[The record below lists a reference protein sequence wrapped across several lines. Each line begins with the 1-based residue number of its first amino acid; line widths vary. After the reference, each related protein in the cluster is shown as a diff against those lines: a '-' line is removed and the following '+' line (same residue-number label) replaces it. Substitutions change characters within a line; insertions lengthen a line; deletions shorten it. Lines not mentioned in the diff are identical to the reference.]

1 MSKEDKPDTWMP
13 LVIGDYLKDT
23 TRLTTEQHGAYLL
36 LIMSYWVDGPPADDD
51 EDLGAITGLDVR
63 AWKRNR
69 AKLERFFRIED
80 GRWRHKRID
89 MELDRWTEKKKLYAE
104 RAAAGGRA
112 KAAKSSASS
121 TPQAE
126 VKQTKT
132 AEKSCLKSAPQPAS
146 VEVDAHRGQSTLY
159 GGLRLEARPEGA
171 SRLRLL
177 VEPDDSERGWILDAY
192 KANEEMLRSR
202 RSDPDRASELAEF
215 IAHAKAEA
223 AKLRRTA
230 A

>member
-1 MSKEDKPDTWMP
+1 VKEDKPDTWMP

-36 LIMSYWVDGPPADDD
+36 LIMSYWVDGPPANDD
-51 EDLGAITGLDVR
+51 EDLGAITGLDAK
-63 AWKRNR
+63 AWKKNR
-69 AKLERFFRIED
+69 PKLERFFRIED

-89 MELDRWTEKKKLYAE
+89 MEIDRWTEKKKLYAE

-121 TPQAE
+121 TPQADI
-126 VKQTKT
+126 KQPKT
-132 AEKSCLKSAPQPAS
+132 PEKSCLKPAPQPAS
-146 VEVDAHRGQSTLY
+146 VEVDAHKGQSTLY

-177 VEPDDSERGWILDAY
+177 VGPDETERGWLVDAARADHDLILA
-192 KANEEMLRSR
+192 KRN
-202 RSDPDRASELAEF
+202 DPDHASELAEF
-215 IAHAKAEA
+215 IAHAKTEA
-223 AKLRRTA
+223 SKLRKRA
-230 A
+230 VA